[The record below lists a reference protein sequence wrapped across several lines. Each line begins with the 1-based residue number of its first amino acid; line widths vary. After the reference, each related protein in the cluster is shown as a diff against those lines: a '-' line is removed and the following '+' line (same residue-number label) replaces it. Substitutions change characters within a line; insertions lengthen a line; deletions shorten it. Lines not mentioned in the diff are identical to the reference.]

1 MGVDPHVAVLDWN
14 GDARAEADDSGVAS
28 VRRRVVVALA
38 VIFVA
43 QVVLWTML
51 GDLESSEGVVDP
63 FIALLRVVVIGGAL
77 PLLMVVLARG
87 IMAPAERLEAARDHF
102 RQEYDRARLTALLD
116 PLTGLGNHRAFQE
129 ELARLVA
136 DAQRDEQPL
145 ALLLMDLDDLKRI
158 NDERGHA
165 GGDAALAAMGRLL
178 ITLTRYADRAF
189 RIGGDEFAILMPRTD
204 SIAAFSIARRLL
216 AAAVETTDD
225 RDVPELSFS
234 GGIAGLAA
242 EGGDSSQLFRQADAA
257 LYWCKRHGRTDV
269 QIFDPQRHGAS
280 GDARTTPELAA
291 AVAAVADRRL
301 LRPVY
306 QPIFSLATGK
316 PIGFEGLVRP
326 LPGSG
331 FADPNSL
338 FLAAEVIGRTVELDM
353 ASIAVVASHA
363 DELGPDQYLAAN
375 LSPRTMETDQFHAA
389 DLVALFRDHGVDP
402 HRVVL
407 ELTEREAVE
416 DMSRLRE
423 SIAACRAAGFRLAAD
438 DVGAGNAG
446 LRLLSQIRFD
456 IVKIDL
462 SLVQVGVL
470 EESSR
475 AVLRALR
482 DLADRWDATIVA
494 EGVETPS
501 QLEVVRS
508 LGITAVQ
515 GYLLG
520 RPGDHPQ
527 ADDVDLEL
535 LIGSVRWRSELLPA
549 PAPADEDDNE
559 AREEAVVGSAR

>member
-1 MGVDPHVAVLDWN
+1 
-14 GDARAEADDSGVAS
+14 
-28 VRRRVVVALA
+28 
-38 VIFVA
+38 
-43 QVVLWTML
+43 
-51 GDLESSEGVVDP
+51 
-63 FIALLRVVVIGGAL
+63 
-77 PLLMVVLARG
+77 MVVLARA
-87 IMAPAERLEAARDHF
+87 ILAPAERLEAARDHF

-136 DAQRDEQPL
+136 DAQHAEAPL
-145 ALLLMDLDDLKRI
+145 ALLLVDLDDLKRI

-165 GGDAALAAMGRLL
+165 GGDAALATMGRLL
-178 ITLTRYADRAF
+178 MTTTRHADRAF
-189 RIGGDEFAILMPRTD
+189 RIGGDEFAILMPNTD
-204 SIAAFSIARRLL
+204 SIAAYAIARRLL
-216 AAAVETTDD
+216 VAAVETTAVVETAEATDTSDARATQDAPAVDAPETPDD
-225 RDVPELSFS
+225 RAAPELSFS
-234 GGIAGLAA
+234 GGIAGLAP
-242 EGGDSSQLFRQADAA
+242 ETGDSGQLFRQADAA

-269 QIFDPQRHGAS
+269 QVFDPQRHGAA

-301 LRPVY
+301 LRAVY
-306 QPIFSLATGK
+306 QPIYSLATGK

-338 FLAAEVIGRTVELDM
+338 FMAAEVIGRTVELDM
-353 ASIAVVASHA
+353 ASITVVASHA
-363 DELGPDQYLAAN
+363 GDLGPDQYLAAN
-375 LSPRTMETDQFHAA
+375 LSPRTLETDQFHAA
-389 DLVALFRDHGVDP
+389 DLVAIFREHGIAP
-402 HRVVL
+402 SRVVL
-407 ELTEREAVE
+407 ELTERETVD
-416 DMSRLRE
+416 DMTRLRE

-446 LRLLSQIRFD
+446 LRLLSQVRFD

-482 DLADRWDATIVA
+482 DLADRWSATIVA

-501 QLEVVRS
+501 QLEVVHG
-508 LGITAVQ
+508 LGIAAVQ

-520 RPGDHPQ
+520 RPGDRPR
-527 ADDVDLEL
+527 ADDVDVDQ
-535 LIGSVRWRSELLPA
+535 LIGSVRWRSDLLP
-549 PAPADEDDNE
+549 EE
-559 AREEAVVGSAR
+559 EEEAAVGSVG